1 MASPW
6 LPDGARYEQQRPITL
21 AVREAASKQFCCSP
35 HFRGGKIH
43 LHSRGL
49 TLLARGS
56 IGSSKNE
63 WGNGAVPHR
72 PSVQYVVVVVVVV
85 VTILVYYTTRFWNPH
100 TIDRGNGKSRAQMPM
115 ATVASKN
122 ERGGVYVVVLLGGA
136 RGCVCAT
143 CPYNTGFS
151 SCSFDI
157 QRTRL
162 SCE

>member
-1 MASPW
+1 MCVPLVADWLFLASPW

-21 AVREAASKQFCCSP
+21 AHRQQFSP

-72 PSVQYVVVVVVVV
+72 PSVQYVVVVVVV
-85 VTILVYYTTRFWNPH
+85 TILVYYTTRFWNPH
-100 TIDRGNGKSRAQMPM
+100 TTQRSSIGATGNRALKCPW
-115 ATVASKN
+115 
-122 ERGGVYVVVLLGGA
+122 RLLL
-136 RGCVCAT
+136 RKT
-143 CPYNTGFS
+143 SEEEYTS
-151 SCSFDI
+151 YY
-157 QRTRL
+157 
-162 SCE
+162 

>member
-1 MASPW
+1 MFDLPHNNAGVVVHCCWVKICLGDWLFLASPW

-100 TIDRGNGKSRAQMPM
+100 TTQRSSIGATGNRALKCPW
-115 ATVASKN
+115 
-122 ERGGVYVVVLLGGA
+122 RLLL
-136 RGCVCAT
+136 RKT
-143 CPYNTGFS
+143 SEEEYTS
-151 SCSFDI
+151 YY
-157 QRTRL
+157 
-162 SCE
+162 

>member
-1 MASPW
+1 MFDLPHNNVSSGLAAVHCWVKICVCVPLVADWLFLASLW

-21 AVREAASKQFCCSP
+21 AHRQQFSP

-72 PSVQYVVVVVVVV
+72 HYYCPSSYNMCCW
-85 VTILVYYTTRFWNPH
+85 LPLLLDTTRFWNTH
-100 TIDRGNGKSRAQMPM
+100 GSGQREIARSNAHGDCCFEKRAGRS
-115 ATVASKN
+115 T
-122 ERGGVYVVVLLGGA
+122 
-136 RGCVCAT
+136 
-143 CPYNTGFS
+143 
-151 SCSFDI
+151 
-157 QRTRL
+157 
-162 SCE
+162 

>member
-1 MASPW
+1 MFVADWLFLASPW

-100 TIDRGNGKSRAQMPM
+100 TTQRPSIGATGNRALKCPW
-115 ATVASKN
+115 
-122 ERGGVYVVVLLGGA
+122 RLLL
-136 RGCVCAT
+136 RKT
-143 CPYNTGFS
+143 SEEEYT
-151 SCSFDI
+151 
-157 QRTRL
+157 
-162 SCE
+162 